1 MRREPGGAPG
11 VRVSVRARAHTR
23 GRGQGA
29 GRGERPEPA
38 LPARSPGSRGPGA
51 GAERTD
57 GQTDRLSVGQ
67 PEEPCPLAGWSP
79 GLPVMRCPPGRLA
92 ERLEPA
98 SAGGEHVQGAA
109 QQDSGEG
116 CAVKRPVV
124 GKRYLSVRPSRVR
137 CELGA
142 GLPARPAEPRGQQ
155 GLSRAGRALCAQEGA
170 G

>member
-57 GQTDRLSVGQ
+57 GQTDRQAVSRAARGAVS
-67 PEEPCPLAGWSP
+67 PRWMEPGAAGDA
-79 GLPVMRCPPGRLA
+79 V
-92 ERLEPA
+92 PA
-98 SAGGEHVQGAA
+98 GTAGGAA
-109 QQDSGEG
+109 
-116 CAVKRPVV
+116 
-124 GKRYLSVRPSRVR
+124 
-137 CELGA
+137 
-142 GLPARPAEPRGQQ
+142 
-155 GLSRAGRALCAQEGA
+155 
-170 G
+170 